1 MVLLLLGHFLERFLN
16 LLQRHAIKLIACS
29 EKHKQ
34 ITTLIC
40 DDAERKIFKRQ
51 SRRAM
56 SLDSASEASAYST
69 EAGLPGGIV
78 EKVKL
83 FSEAGSDNFPAYDAE
98 GWSSPGPD
106 SLHGDFRA
114 GSHRRFE
121 HDLLN
126 QPRDG
131 LRRVLVC

>member
-40 DDAERKIFKRQ
+40 DDAERKVLSV
-51 SRRAM
+51 SRVGSCLWIPQVKLRRVPRKPDWAV
-56 SLDSASEASAYST
+56 
-69 EAGLPGGIV
+69 V

-83 FSEAGSDNFPAYDAE
+83 FPKAGSDNFRAYDAE

>member
-40 DDAERKIFKRQ
+40 DDAERKVLSV
-51 SRRAM
+51 SRVGSCLWIPQVKLRRVPRKP
-56 SLDSASEASAYST
+56 DRH
-69 EAGLPGGIV
+69 GGIV

-83 FSEAGSDNFPAYDAE
+83 FFKAGSDNFPA
-98 GWSSPGPD
+98 
-106 SLHGDFRA
+106 L
-114 GSHRRFE
+114 
-121 HDLLN
+121 
-126 QPRDG
+126 
-131 LRRVLVC
+131 